1 MIVGTPSDIKTEA
14 AMPCNKYP
22 VGTLCVGITRT
33 HCGTLW
39 YIVVHCGTLWY
50 IVCGYYPHIMCQQ
63 YVQQC
68 THIVCVPKTM
78 SPVINTHTM
87 CQRNPCV
94 TSQRDTKHQAKY
106 KYKQST
112 WFDSF
117 QRLQDARLDRRRGG
131 EAEKRSRENNSR
143 GVHLLH
149 NNIFLSL
156 CNLQVNDM
164 KHIFVNSL

>member
-1 MIVGTPSDIKTEA
+1 MIKTKTA
-14 AMPCNKYP
+14 IINFSVSLKLLSFLCQ
-22 VGTLCVGITRT
+22 LCVWVFT
-33 HCGTLW
+33 CAQSANNM
-39 YIVVHCGTLWY
+39 YI
-50 IVCGYYPHIMCQQ
+50 
-63 YVQQC
+63 VQQC
-68 THIVCVPKTM
+68 TYIHSAPKTM

-94 TSQRDTKHQAKY
+94 TSHRDTKHQAKY
-106 KYKQST
+106 KYKHST

-149 NNIFLSL
+149 NNILLSL

-164 KHIFVNSL
+164 KQFL

>member
-1 MIVGTPSDIKTEA
+1 MWVWVLA
-14 AMPCNKYP
+14 A
-22 VGTLCVGITRT
+22 
-33 HCGTLW
+33 H
-39 YIVVHCGTLWY
+39 IVVHRGY
-50 IVCGYYPHIMCQQ
+50 IMWVLPAHDVPTI
-63 YVQQC
+63 C
-68 THIVCVPKTM
+68 TTVYLHSAPKTM

-94 TSQRDTKHQAKY
+94 TSHRDTKYQAKY
-106 KYKQST
+106 KYKHST

-149 NNIFLSL
+149 NNILLSL
-156 CNLQVNDM
+156 CNLQVNDK
-164 KHIFVNSL
+164 KHIFETREGPIQ